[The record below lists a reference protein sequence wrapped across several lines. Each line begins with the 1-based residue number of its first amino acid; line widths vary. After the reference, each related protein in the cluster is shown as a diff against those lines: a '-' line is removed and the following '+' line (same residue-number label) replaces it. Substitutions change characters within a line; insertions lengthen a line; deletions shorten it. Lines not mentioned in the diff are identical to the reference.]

1 MLLMAKFHLHD
12 WAYGGEDEIENWSG
26 TGVRIFT
33 TKEKSLEA
41 SREQGTK
48 FDDIFVIESPTTL
61 DTFRKLYGLDLP
73 SWPPKQYTE
82 MMGTLLGNNKD
93 KDQLRR
99 VPWSFVMPR
108 KKYYEELLKFAHQFD
123 EAFREH
129 TPEYYREVYLRIR
142 HGLLDYMTPAAI
154 DVKLLADFKKEAT
167 PSQLELL
174 EGFTPSE
181 YHFDRTRNLAWQS
194 SYSTLETRTG
204 RLKVIDG
211 PNILHLKKDYRAM
224 IKSTFGDEGKIWYL
238 DYASLEP
245 RILLSLNTT
254 TSLIGSLPQRSASNL
269 PLDIYE
275 KTLSDLGLEGK
286 VPRNVAK
293 TAILSALY
301 GQSEENTIKQLSD
314 YVEQPE
320 DFVKSINDYFGI
332 DALKQK
338 LSEDLL
344 KRNGKYITNYYGRP
358 VVCDDTKPYALL
370 NYYVQST
377 AVDVALLG
385 FFAILQR
392 LDKHELLDL
401 VRPIYLLHDA
411 LILDVHNEV
420 AHIIP
425 KLEKLGSTGIMKFK
439 HVDFFLRAEEMT
451 K

>member
-1 MLLMAKFHLHD
+1 MAKFHLYD

-26 TGVRIFT
+26 SGVRIFSN
-33 TKEKSLEA
+33 KEKALEA
-41 SREQGTK
+41 SREQGNK
-48 FDDIFVIESPTTL
+48 FDDIFVIDSPTTL
-61 DTFRKLYGLDLP
+61 DTLRKLYGLDLP
-73 SWPPKQYTE
+73 TWPPKQYTE
-82 MMGTLLGNNKD
+82 MIGTMLGD
-93 KDQLRR
+93 KNRETFRQ
-99 VPWSFVMPR
+99 VPWSLVMPR
-108 KKYYEELLKFAHQFD
+108 KKYYEELLKFAYQFE
-123 EAFREH
+123 EALRDH
-129 TPEYYREVYLRIR
+129 STEYYREVYLRIR
-142 HGLLDYMTPAAI
+142 HGCLDYMVPSYI
-154 DVKLLADFKKEAT
+154 DEKLLTKFKKEAP

-174 EGFTPSE
+174 EKFTPSHYYGSE
-181 YHFDRTRNLAWQS
+181 HKMSFS
-194 SYSTLETRTG
+194 PIYSTVETRTG
-204 RLKVIDG
+204 RLKVLDG
-211 PNILHLKKDYRAM
+211 PNILHLKKEYRAM

-254 TSLIGSLPQRSASNL
+254 TSLIGSVPQRSASNL

-275 KTLSDLGLEGK
+275 KTLADLGLAGK

-420 AHIIP
+420 GHIIP

>member
-1 MLLMAKFHLHD
+1 MAKFHLFN
-12 WAYGGEDEIENWSG
+12 WAYDGEDEIENWSG
-26 TGVRIFT
+26 SGVHIFSS
-33 TKEKSLEA
+33 KEKTLEVIQKQ
-41 SREQGTK
+41 SNK
-48 FDDIFVIESPTTL
+48 FDDVFIIDLPSTL
-61 DTFRKLYGLDLP
+61 ETLRKLYGLDLP
-73 SWPPKQYTE
+73 TWPPKQYAT
-82 MMGTLLGNNKD
+82 MMGAVKD
-93 KDQLRR
+93 PKNLCR
-99 VPWSFVMPR
+99 VPWSLVMPR
-108 KKYYEELLKFAHQFD
+108 KRYYEELLKFAHQFE
-123 EAFREH
+123 EALKEH
-129 TPEYYREVYLRIR
+129 TTEYYREVYLRIR
-142 HGLLDYMTPAAI
+142 HGCLDHMMPSSI
-154 DVKLLADFKKEAT
+154 DETLLAEFKKNAP
-167 PSQLELL
+167 PSQLEIL
-174 EGFTPSE
+174 ENFTPG
-181 YHFDRTRNLAWQS
+181 YHYGGEKKLALS
-194 SYSTLETRTG
+194 PIYSTVETRTG
-204 RLKVIDG
+204 RLKVVDG
-211 PNILHLKKDYRAM
+211 PNILHLKKEYRAM
-224 IKSTFGDEGKIWYL
+224 IKSIFGDEGKIWYL

-254 TSLIGSLPQRSASNL
+254 TTSLIGSVPQRSASNL

-314 YVEQPE
+314 FVEQPG

-332 DALKQK
+332 SALKQK

-392 LDKHELLDL
+392 LVKYELLDF

-420 AHIIP
+420 EHIIP
-425 KLEKLGSTGIMKFK
+425 KLENLGSTGIMKFK
-439 HVDFFLRAEEMT
+439 HVNFFLRAEEMI